1 MKITTPEITINGPGR
16 IFNDEDRS
24 IPDTAEIT
32 PKIALRPRY
41 FVRFPLIIRA
51 AAAGVTTRKPTSKVP
66 VTCIPIATVIDTR
79 SRNKRFVEAVLMPLD
94 LASSSEIKVKTV
106 FL

>member
-1 MKITTPEITINGPGR
+1 M
-16 IFNDEDRS
+16 
-24 IPDTAEIT
+24 
-32 PKIALRPRY
+32 
-41 FVRFPLIIRA
+41 IRA

-66 VTCIPIATVIDTR
+66 VTCMPIATVTDTR
-79 SRNKRFVEAVLMPLD
+79 SRNKRFVEAVLIPLD